1 MPIFEFECL
10 DCEKQVEILV
20 RNQELPVCPVCQGKK
35 LEKLMSV
42 AAVSGKEAGLPMAGG
57 CPPVSHGPCGP
68 GCCRIP

>member
-1 MPIFEFECL
+1 
-10 DCEKQVEILV
+10 
-20 RNQELPVCPVCQGKK
+20 
-35 LEKLMSV
+35 LMSV